1 MSLKSLRESKN
12 LSQEDVAKI
21 IKVSRQTYAKI
32 EKWEAELSLWWAVKL
47 AELYW
52 KNVDDFVVNE
62 DRKEESLNLK
72 KYIQIITNLIKY
84 WSSSDWRIPKTKL
97 AKLCYFAD
105 FARYYDNLCSMSW
118 QKYIKYPHG
127 PVWEQYFNVL
137 EMLAEKE
144 EIAIEQKLNSLL
156 ISNIMKVKHDL
167 LSDEELDLIK
177 KIWEKWKDKSSWD
190 AEDFTH
196 QQLPWSLTVN
206 DYDEVPY
213 ALITQEEPDNV
224 Y

>member
-1 MSLKSLRESKN
+1 MSLKTLRESKN
-12 LSQEDVAKI
+12 LSQEDIAKI

-47 AELYW
+47 AEFYW
-52 KNVDDFVVNE
+52 KNVDDFVVSE
-62 DRKEESLNLK
+62 DRGQEKFNLK

-84 WSSSDWRIPKTKL
+84 WASSDWRIPKTKL

-118 QKYIKYPHG
+118 QKYLKFPHW
-127 PVWEQYFNVL
+127 PVWERFSTVL
-137 EMLAEKE
+137 DMLAEKE
-144 EIAIEQKLNSLL
+144 EIIIEPKWNSLL
-156 ISNIMKVKHDL
+156 ISNLMDVKSNL
-167 LSDEELDLIK
+167 LSYEELELIK
-177 KIWEKWKDKSSWD
+177 KIWKKWKDKSSGD

-196 QQLPWSLTVN
+196 QQLPWSMTRN
-206 DYDEVPY
+206 DYDEVLY
-213 ALITQEEPDNV
+213 AFITQEEPDNV